1 MKKMVIPAWLHWGVG
16 FFCCIP
22 LLYLLAHGALDALD
36 PDPGKTLVHGLGLW
50 ALRFLLLALTITPL
64 NRFTPVQ
71 WSPLRRTI
79 GLFALAYAV
88 LHIVGYAF
96 FYLGFDLTLLLRELV
111 KRPYIIAGLTA
122 VLILLALGITST
134 NAWQRRLGRHW
145 KRLHKLV
152 YFAAVVVLVHFA
164 WQVKAG
170 LGTMP
175 WYALVFVVLMLL
187 RKV

>member
-1 MKKMVIPAWLHWGVG
+1 MKKMVVPAWLHVCIG
-16 FFCCIP
+16 FLCCVP
-22 LLYLLAHGALDALD
+22 LLWLVARGVLDTLD

-50 ALRFLLLALTITPL
+50 GLRFLLLALAITPL

-71 WSPLRRTI
+71 WSPLRRTS

-88 LHIVGYAF
+88 LHIVAYAF

-122 VLILLALGITST
+122 LLILLALGITST
-134 NAWQRRLGRHW
+134 NAWQRRLGRRW
-145 KRLHKLV
+145 KHLHKLV